1 MNSVVADSVNPISI
15 SRQSWR
21 DCAQG
26 SDCHVIE
33 IELICSDET
42 EHKDR
47 IEKRKADIK
56 GHKMPD
62 WQNVLD
68 REYEDWK
75 SPHIKIDTAAKTS
88 YEIKNI
94 TVHEIEKHF

>member
-1 MNSVVADSVNPISI
+1 
-15 SRQSWR
+15 
-21 DCAQG
+21 
-26 SDCHVIE
+26 
-33 IELICSDET
+33 
-42 EHKDR
+42 
-47 IEKRKADIK
+47 
-56 GHKMPD
+56 MPD

-94 TVHEIEKHF
+94 TVHEIEKHFE